1 MASRVCLVHYHEIG
15 LKGNNR
21 ARFERILMDNI
32 KAALAAFSVATITR
46 ISGHILVTF
55 SVSGEAE
62 RAFPLI
68 AKVPGVARVSLA
80 FHTNRE
86 PGEYCVAAIKALEE
100 FGEFNSF
107 KVVARRSNT
116 DYELTSM
123 DLNKQVGEVL
133 CNAFPDKKVLMKGC
147 DAQVHVLVVQ
157 GSVYVYARSERGVGG
172 LPQGSAG
179 KVVTLLSSG
188 IDSPVATWLLAR
200 RGAVPVPVH
209 FSGRPQTADTSE
221 YLCQDII
228 QTLAPCVQVGRLYV
242 IPFGDCQREISI
254 ACPSDLRVIMYR
266 RVMYAVA
273 ERIAQLEGAKA
284 LVTGESLGQVASQT
298 LENIMA
304 VNEVVDIP
312 VFRPLIGSDKQ
323 EIIARAEQIGTYD
336 ISTQTAPDCCTL
348 FMPRRPE
355 THAKLDEV
363 HAAWEMFDHEAMIQQ
378 LVDAAEYIDFSAPTY
393 KPPRC
398 MRERHD
404 ELEIRYQRKSAEG

>member
-86 PGEYCVAAIKALEE
+86 PGEYCAAAIKALEE

-228 QTLAPCVQVGRLYV
+228 QALAPCVQVGRLYV
-242 IPFGDCQREISI
+242 IPLGDCQREISI

-404 ELEIRYQRKSAEG
+404 ELEIRYQRKSTEG

>member
-86 PGEYCVAAIKALEE
+86 PGEYCAAAIKALEE

-228 QTLAPCVQVGRLYV
+228 QALAPCVQVGRLYV
-242 IPFGDCQREISI
+242 ISFGDCQREISI

>member
-86 PGEYCVAAIKALEE
+86 PGEYCAAAIKALEE

-147 DAQVHVLVVQ
+147 DAQVHVLFVQ

-172 LPQGSAG
+172 LPQ
-179 KVVTLLSSG
+179 
-188 IDSPVATWLLAR
+188 
-200 RGAVPVPVH
+200 
-209 FSGRPQTADTSE
+209 
-221 YLCQDII
+221 
-228 QTLAPCVQVGRLYV
+228 
-242 IPFGDCQREISI
+242 
-254 ACPSDLRVIMYR
+254 
-266 RVMYAVA
+266 
-273 ERIAQLEGAKA
+273 
-284 LVTGESLGQVASQT
+284 
-298 LENIMA
+298 
-304 VNEVVDIP
+304 
-312 VFRPLIGSDKQ
+312 
-323 EIIARAEQIGTYD
+323 
-336 ISTQTAPDCCTL
+336 
-348 FMPRRPE
+348 
-355 THAKLDEV
+355 
-363 HAAWEMFDHEAMIQQ
+363 
-378 LVDAAEYIDFSAPTY
+378 
-393 KPPRC
+393 
-398 MRERHD
+398 
-404 ELEIRYQRKSAEG
+404 